1 MAASWGKQC
10 FQGWL
15 RSGWEVG
22 QFHQKWTVPLPREQR
37 EEVVQESILGNA
49 GPIQYLA
56 WVTQDLTPA
65 QLDQQWVVP
74 AVPRTADPAINSFNF
89 LDPSW
94 IRGDIFFPFSFF
106 FNTLQEGDTNTR
118 WASSSCSWDL
128 ISPKWQLIRSQT
140 AAFLAGI
147 SSVNTGGNSFWCL
160 YASSQEV
167 LLASVLC

>member
-1 MAASWGKQC
+1 MAASWG

-15 RSGWEVG
+15 RAGWEVG

-65 QLDQQWVVP
+65 QLDQQWAVP

-106 FNTLQEGDTNTR
+106 STPFKREIPTPDELR
-118 WASSSCSWDL
+118 APARDL
-128 ISPKWQLIRSQT
+128 ISPKWQLICSQT